1 MPRTS
6 HWLAALVACC
16 ARAALAAPADAPAS
30 ELELR
35 LAELRR
41 PEPVAGEAIV
51 VKSLRFASGP
61 GGIELESGSLWPLT
75 RAGGRVVEW
84 VFVGRG
90 RLRLE
95 PPDAI
100 EAGQLDLFTG
110 ARTFDEAFTSGV
122 FVIAHDGAGKALESR
137 PKAAPDADAQRR
149 AVEAAES
156 WRASAERRLLEVEG
170 NLLADALG
178 DRLFDGFFAARLEGE
193 TLGRFLY
200 VVDPE
205 ETEQVTLGKFHPLD
219 VSAREKRKIERAI
232 GSEQREGRLLGERFE
247 DLGEFDNWVSATLAG
262 SDGSRRAGTSSFEPA
277 HYEIEVAIDD
287 RGEQISGRM
296 SVDLV
301 KRIAGASVASF
312 RVHPDEV
319 VERVADGLGAPLASY
334 REGATLLVRLPA
346 EAPAGERVRVAL
358 DFRGRLIERESG
370 RIALR
375 DTIYWHPHAGTQDR
389 ATYDVTLRWPRRLE
403 LVAGGRSAE
412 PARAEGDTMRARR
425 LLERPSAAFGFEVGR
440 YDGRELRRRRR
451 AGHSRL
457 RPRRQA
463 AAPRFAPRSARRS
476 ATASTTSSRTYGPY
490 PFAELAVVTTPRPES
505 QALPGLVTLSSL
517 MMADLGWLGQLLGF
531 EDRRTIV
538 AHEVAHQWWGHDLGW
553 KSYRDQWIS
562 EAMANYAALA
572 WSRAR
577 LPADQRPAVGPTSG
591 WQEYLLAETRE
602 GRTVESLGPV
612 VLGRRLFSTKSDS
625 AYAAIVYTK
634 GALILDM
641 LANAVGQENFADLLG
656 AICRQASGKLISTED
671 FLTLLER
678 GAGTELDELAARYVY
693 GTGMPE
699 VLYEYR
705 LSPAAAENG
714 KWVVEGSARQVVAYR
729 WRWRLERREDGEL
742 VPRRLQVAQTDA
754 QTDVVVTPFQV
765 GIYEAASAKDS
776 ERRKAERGEAPVA
789 NKMMRGR
796 LAIRGEATPFRFEID
811 HRPVE
816 FWLDRDGEAFAS
828 FVDARRSPKL
838 AEFVR
843 GQELAARDD
852 RAGAA
857 TAWRS
862 GLAAEYEAVRKSS
875 AAPVAAGERKSAAR
889 RLDARLHLALA
900 ELALDAGDTAGAERE
915 LEAADD
921 AVGLAG
927 PGLLEGWFD
936 LVEGRLALA
945 RGDAAAAYRK
955 LRKTDAGWAE
965 ASLFRA
971 LAARAAGR
979 TADFRAAIAE
989 AKERGADVSALGAEA
1004 PN

>member
-1 MPRTS
+1 M
-6 HWLAALVACC
+6 
-16 ARAALAAPADAPAS
+16 
-30 ELELR
+30 
-35 LAELRR
+35 
-41 PEPVAGEAIV
+41 
-51 VKSLRFASGP
+51 
-61 GGIELESGSLWPLT
+61 
-75 RAGGRVVEW
+75 
-84 VFVGRG
+84 
-90 RLRLE
+90 
-95 PPDAI
+95 
-100 EAGQLDLFTG
+100 
-110 ARTFDEAFTSGV
+110 
-122 FVIAHDGAGKALESR
+122 
-137 PKAAPDADAQRR
+137 
-149 AVEAAES
+149 
-156 WRASAERRLLEVEG
+156 
-170 NLLADALG
+170 
-178 DRLFDGFFAARLEGE
+178 
-193 TLGRFLY
+193 
-200 VVDPE
+200 
-205 ETEQVTLGKFHPLD
+205 
-219 VSAREKRKIERAI
+219 
-232 GSEQREGRLLGERFE
+232 
-247 DLGEFDNWVSATLAG
+247 
-262 SDGSRRAGTSSFEPA
+262 
-277 HYEIEVAIDD
+277 
-287 RGEQISGRM
+287 
-296 SVDLV
+296 
-301 KRIAGASVASF
+301 
-312 RVHPDEV
+312 
-319 VERVADGLGAPLASY
+319 
-334 REGATLLVRLPA
+334 RLPA

-440 YDGRELRRRRR
+440 YAVESFAVGAVPVTLAFDPDGKQLGSEVRAEIREAVRDSLDYFV
-451 AGHSRL
+451 A
-457 RPRRQA
+457 
-463 AAPRFAPRSARRS
+463 
-476 ATASTTSSRTYGPY
+476 TYGPY

-729 WRWRLERREDGEL
+729 WRWRLERRENGEL

-765 GIYEAASAKDS
+765 GIYEAASAKES

-796 LAIRGEATPFRFEID
+796 LAIRGEATPFHFEID